1 MNKAYPFDELKGKL
15 DQAQKIL
22 ILLPKNPLFDYVAA
36 ALSLSLAL
44 EQSGKN
50 VSVVCAS
57 PMTVEFNRLVGVDR
71 ISDKLQ
77 GTDLVISLNYPPEQI
92 ERVSYNDD
100 NNRPNVV
107 IQPKSGAPALSSNL
121 VSFSF
126 VGGSVDVVVTLG
138 VKNQNQLNLGE
149 IDLSGSFV
157 IDLDTDPSNP
167 QFGHLNI
174 IDSEASSVSEMVAGL
189 IEGLRLPFDMDIA
202 QNILAGVWR
211 QTQGLSSTRVGADT
225 YETAA
230 LCLRAGAQKPVDL
243 GGSRKDSFFASRE
256 ERKQPPKVQEKK
268 TFPREEVET
277 KAEEKPVESTKQPP
291 ADWFEPKIFKGSNM
305 A

>member
-1 MNKAYPFDELKGKL
+1 MNKPYPFDELKGKL
-15 DQAQKIL
+15 DQAQKVL
-22 ILLPKNPLFDYVAA
+22 ILLPKSPLFDYVAA
-36 ALSLSLAL
+36 SLSLALAL
-44 EQSGKN
+44 EQSGKS

-71 ISDKLQ
+71 ITEKPQ

-107 IQPKSGAPALSSNL
+107 IQPKSGAPALNSSL

-126 VGGSVDVVVTLG
+126 AGGSVEVVITLG
-138 VKNQNQLNLGE
+138 VKNQNQLSLGE
-149 IDLSGSFV
+149 MDLSGSFV
-157 IDLDTDPSNP
+157 IDLDTDPANP

-202 QNILAGVWR
+202 QNLLAGIWR
-211 QTQGLSSTRVGADT
+211 QTQGLSSARVGADT
-225 YETAA
+225 YETVA
-230 LCLRAGAQKPVDL
+230 LCLRAGAQKPVDF
-243 GGSRKDSFFASRE
+243 GGSRKDPFFTPRE
-256 ERKQPPKVQEKK
+256 EKKQPPKIQEKRAA
-268 TFPREEVET
+268 PREEVEA
-277 KAEEKPVESTKQPP
+277 KAEEKPAGTPKQPP